1 MDRMCETCEAALDAG
16 LHSIGHEGASDGEL
30 RAALNGEHPPVE
42 EHTCVDDYIR
52 IGDHRL
58 DANSWAALL
67 DVSEPTGCECSHCH
81 GYDNEESDAPD
92 ERGPTQAEIVEQY
105 YDDLH
110 NDETAFDQD
119 AWYEEGERLAAVTY
133 WFCTVPTPAELL
145 LHYQRQRNYV
155 IT

>member
-16 LHSIGHEGASDGEL
+16 LRSIGHEGASDGEL

-81 GYDNEESDAPD
+81 GADHTEGGLAMFLSAVLILAVAVLIRQFMGGP
-92 ERGPTQAEIVEQY
+92 ER
-105 YDDLH
+105 
-110 NDETAFDQD
+110 
-119 AWYEEGERLAAVTY
+119 W
-133 WFCTVPTPAELL
+133 
-145 LHYQRQRNYV
+145 
-155 IT
+155 